1 MGQTLVPE
9 LKQSKILTIN
19 IEKFS
24 YEPNSNIK
32 GNIILNLITNLNI
45 CDIEIECY
53 CIEGWYYNGAN
64 KLLKEK
70 IPDANDYQIKN
81 TSIGKIKLNLPRL
94 LNINSPILIL
104 GRGQHS
110 FNFSFP
116 LNVKNPSFEL
126 RGNYGRVFLRY
137 ILSAK
142 VILPNNN
149 NNMLNNKK
157 KNENI
162 ESEVIFQ
169 VISLQKVDDKDTSY
183 DTENNI
189 YKWGL
194 MNKGI
199 SKMKI
204 TIPKTNYS
212 FQSNI
217 PLVID
222 IDNKQCSLSAGRVK
236 VSTKRKMTY
245 YYDKKASIIEEIP
258 VTTSTYGFYLEK
270 KKRNIFR
277 YFYNLKDIY
286 LKYNTVSGISEPYN
300 NKDIDWNNFLPTIK
314 TNLFSCEYYIKIT
327 LYFNS
332 FVQHNSRPRLTFPI
346 ILTHKCSNNFDFPEV
361 DFRDLDNN
369 LLAQSQIFPIYN
381 NHNNKNNYNN
391 NKNNNKNN
399 NNNNNNNK
407 NNNNNNNNKINNN
420 NNNNNNLNLK
430 DEDDIGNMVTDDGSG
445 QLFIY
450 YDKLKKK
457 KWAQES
463 QKRAE
468 IMKKEEEIKR
478 KKEED
483 EIKKKFDEPF
493 PYVIVSKEL
502 KEQILNYLKLNNDEY
517 NLFDE
522 NEEDKNMYIPQS
534 NNNDNDFFIFKN

>member
-81 TSIGKIKLNLPRL
+81 TSIGKIKLNLPQL
-94 LNINSPILIL
+94 LNINSPIIIL

-110 FNFSFP
+110 FIFSFP

-169 VISLQKVDDKDTSY
+169 VISLQKVDDKDTCFH
-183 DTENNI
+183 TENNI

-204 TIPKTNYS
+204 TIP
-212 FQSNI
+212 
-217 PLVID
+217 
-222 IDNKQCSLSAGRVK
+222 
-236 VSTKRKMTY
+236 
-245 YYDKKASIIEEIP
+245 
-258 VTTSTYGFYLEK
+258 
-270 KKRNIFR
+270 
-277 YFYNLKDIY
+277 
-286 LKYNTVSGISEPYN
+286 
-300 NKDIDWNNFLPTIK
+300 
-314 TNLFSCEYYIKIT
+314 
-327 LYFNS
+327 
-332 FVQHNSRPRLTFPI
+332 
-346 ILTHKCSNNFDFPEV
+346 
-361 DFRDLDNN
+361 
-369 LLAQSQIFPIYN
+369 
-381 NHNNKNNYNN
+381 
-391 NKNNNKNN
+391 
-399 NNNNNNNK
+399 
-407 NNNNNNNNKINNN
+407 
-420 NNNNNNLNLK
+420 
-430 DEDDIGNMVTDDGSG
+430 
-445 QLFIY
+445 
-450 YDKLKKK
+450 
-457 KWAQES
+457 
-463 QKRAE
+463 
-468 IMKKEEEIKR
+468 
-478 KKEED
+478 
-483 EIKKKFDEPF
+483 
-493 PYVIVSKEL
+493 
-502 KEQILNYLKLNNDEY
+502 
-517 NLFDE
+517 
-522 NEEDKNMYIPQS
+522 
-534 NNNDNDFFIFKN
+534 